1 MSWKIGLTWYA
12 KWFYQQLHAIMFNVV
27 CLYFQKGE
35 VAYFKYLFPV
45 LQVFYCKCVSC
56 LFKHFTVCSNWQQAK
71 DVVHRSHVKK
81 TSQCCINM
89 SKIEYEKNDL
99 FGTWFIVIVWMF
111 RVIGHAQ
118 TQAHAHSVLT
128 WFLQMSPAVSL
139 LLCKAFH
146 AAAWHWFPHNL

>member
-71 DVVHRSHVKK
+71 VVVHRSHVKK

-89 SKIEYEKNDL
+89 SKIEYEKN
-99 FGTWFIVIVWMF
+99 VWSFWNLIYSYCMNVPSDRTCTNPSTCSF
-111 RVIGHAQ
+111 SIDMVSPNVSS
-118 TQAHAHSVLT
+118 SV
-128 WFLQMSPAVSL
+128 FVALQGVSCCGLALVSP
-139 LLCKAFH
+139 
-146 AAAWHWFPHNL
+146 